1 MADRLTLQSNIM
13 HVDKAN
19 SDFRKYALFAGGLDV
34 TRPCLEQYDPFKG
47 GFYRLFMI
55 RKPLFMDNLFH
66 DKFANFKHVLEYGN
80 TSVSGIGDIDVQT
93 TNMTGGYVG
102 RSVDIPTIATDNM
115 NSFTVTT
122 YEFNGL
128 PMREMLWAW
137 INGVMDTQT
146 GLTHYF
152 GLIEEHIAKNDNGTE
167 AGLAKSLAYETAE
180 FIYVVTDQ
188 TGWNINYAC
197 HLANCFPKNL
207 PGAMFNSTAGQHELG
222 QLQIQFSCTKYESP
236 QINEVAKALLN
247 KYRNLMNVMDFN
259 CKFSVND
266 VYNTLDPK
274 NKAVDYNGDTGE
286 LTDVTGDGT
295 LKGSSA
301 NYSNYYR
308 SGSTSNIPTYVSNQV
323 KSIATPVNTGDGT
336 STAPSAGTPVGENAT
351 MNNFINNKK
360 K

>member
-1 MADRLTLQSNIM
+1 MAEDRDRLTIQSNIM
-13 HVDKAN
+13 HVEKSN
-19 SDFRKYALFAGGLDV
+19 QDFRKYALFAGGLDV

-55 RKPLFMDNLFH
+55 RKPLFMDDLFPN
-66 DKFANFKHVLEYGN
+66 KFANFKHILEYGN
-80 TSVSGIGDIDVQT
+80 TGVSGIGDIDVQT
-93 TNMTGGYVG
+93 TPMTGGYVG
-102 RSVDIPTIATDNM
+102 RSVDIPTIATDNT

-152 GLIEEHIAKNDNGTE
+152 GLIEDHIAKNDNGTE

-207 PGAMFNSTAGQHELG
+207 PGDMFNSSAGQHELG

-259 CKFSVND
+259 CKFSVNGSD
-266 VYNTLDPK
+266 GVYSKLDPV
-274 NKAVDYNGDTGE
+274 NKGVDYNPDTGE
-286 LTDVTGDGT
+286 LEDITGDGT
-295 LKGSSA
+295 LQGLSA
-301 NYSNYYR
+301 NYTNYYR
-308 SGSTSNIPTYVSNQV
+308 SDKASNIPSYISNPV
-323 KSIATPVNTGDGT
+323 HAITSPVNTGRT
-336 STAPSAGTPVGENAT
+336 STTANETPWT
-351 MNNFINNKK
+351 
-360 K
+360 

>member
-1 MADRLTLQSNIM
+1 MADRITIQSNIN
-13 HVDKAN
+13 HIDKDKN
-19 SDFRKYALFAGGLDV
+19 TFRKYALFAGGLDV

-55 RKPLFMDNLFH
+55 RKPIFMDDLFK
-66 DKFANFKHVLEYGN
+66 DKFANFKHILEYGN
-80 TSVSGIGDIDVQT
+80 TGVSGIGDIDVGSTQ
-93 TNMTGGYVG
+93 MTGGYVG
-102 RSVDIPTIATDNM
+102 RSVEIPTIATDNTT
-115 NSFTVTT
+115 SFTVSV

-128 PMREMLWAW
+128 PVREMLWSW

-152 GLIEEHIAKNDNGTE
+152 GLIEDHIAKNGNGTS
-167 AGLAKSLAYETAE
+167 AGLAKSIAYETAE

-197 HLANCFPKNL
+197 HLANCFPKGLSND
-207 PGAMFNSTAGQHELG
+207 MFNSQAGQHELG
-222 QLQIQFSCTKYESP
+222 QLQIQFSCAKYESP

-266 VYNTLDPK
+266 VYNSTDPT
-274 NKAVDYNGDTGE
+274 NQGVDYNSETGE
-286 LTDVTGDGT
+286 LTDNMGTGQLQGAV
-295 LKGSSA
+295 A

-308 SGSTSNIPTYVSNQV
+308 SNQTSNIPSYINNQV
-323 KSIATPVNTGDGT
+323 KPITTPVN
-336 STAPSAGTPVGENAT
+336 STVANV
-351 MNNFINNKK
+351 
-360 K
+360 

>member
-1 MADRLTLQSNIM
+1 MEDRMTIQSNIM
-13 HVDKAN
+13 HVEKSN
-19 SDFRKYALFAGGLDV
+19 QDFRKYALFAGGLDV

-55 RKPLFMDNLFH
+55 RKPLFMDELFKN
-66 DKFANFKHVLEYGN
+66 KFANFKHILEYGN
-80 TSVSGIGDIDVQT
+80 TGVTGIGDIDVQT
-93 TNMTGGYVG
+93 TPMTGGYVG
-102 RSVDIPTIATDNM
+102 RSVDIPTIATDNT

-152 GLIEEHIAKNDNGTE
+152 GLIEDHIAKNANGTE
-167 AGLAKSLAYETAE
+167 SGLAKSLAYETAE

-207 PGAMFNSTAGQHELG
+207 PGDMFNSSAGQHELG

-259 CKFSVND
+259 CKFSVNGKES
-266 VYNTLDPK
+266 VYSSLDPV
-274 NKAVDYNGDTGE
+274 NQGVDYNPDTGE
-286 LTDVTGDGT
+286 LVDVKGDGT
-295 LKGSSA
+295 LQGLSA
-301 NYSNYYR
+301 NYTNYYR
-308 SGSTSNIPTYVSNQV
+308 SDKASNVPSYVSNPV
-323 KSIATPVNTGDGT
+323 YAITTPVNTGT
-336 STAPSAGTPVGENAT
+336 VSTTANAT
-351 MNNFINNKK
+351 SYA
-360 K
+360 